1 MYQTKKESAMDFF
14 SKEEA
19 DVIGEISNISIGSSA
34 TAMNLMLGQPI
45 TITTPYVTLAHKN
58 DILEEYENSCILVR
72 VQYTEGLFGTNMLV
86 LKDDDAKIITDLMMG
101 NGGTGEYSTG
111 EITALH
117 ISAVSEAMNQM
128 TASSATAMSKMFN
141 KKIDISPP
149 AVQQI
154 IVEDYEFP
162 DDIRDDLFVK
172 INFKLRIGKLIDS
185 TIMQLYP
192 FDLAHSI
199 YKLFQRR
206 N

>member
-1 MYQTKKESAMDFF
+1 MEFF

-58 DILEEYENSCILVR
+58 EILEDYENSCILVR
-72 VQYTEGLFGTNMLV
+72 VRYIEGLFGSNMLV
-86 LKDDDAKIITDLMMG
+86 LKDEDAKIITDLMMG
-101 NGGTGEYSTG
+101 NGGTGEYSKG
-111 EITALH
+111 EITDLH

-128 TASSATAMSKMFN
+128 TASSATAMSKMFQ

-149 AVQQI
+149 NVQQI
-154 IVEDYEFP
+154 IVEEYEFP
-162 DDIRDDLFVK
+162 DDIRNDLFVK

>member
-1 MYQTKKESAMDFF
+1 MDFF

-34 TAMNLMLGQPI
+34 TAMNLMLGQLI
-45 TITTPYVTLAHKN
+45 LITTQYVTLAHKN
-58 DILEEYENSCILVR
+58 EILDDYENSCILVR
-72 VQYTEGLFGTNMLV
+72 VQYTQGLFGTNMLV

-101 NGGTGEYSTG
+101 NGGTGEYSRG
-111 EITALH
+111 DISPLH

-149 AVQQI
+149 SVQQI
-154 IVEDYEFP
+154 VVENFEFP
-162 DDIRDDLFVK
+162 DDIPDDLFVK
-172 INFKLRIGKLIDS
+172 INFRLNIGKLIDS

-192 FDLAHSI
+192 FDLANSI
-199 YKLFQRR
+199 YNLFQRR

>member
-1 MYQTKKESAMDFF
+1 MDFF

-45 TITTPYVTLAHKN
+45 LITTPQVTLVHKN
-58 DILEEYENSCILVR
+58 EILDDYENSCILVR
-72 VQYTEGLFGTNMLV
+72 VQYTLGLFGANMLV

-101 NGGTGEYSTG
+101 NGGTGEYSRG
-111 EITALH
+111 DISPLH

-149 AVQQI
+149 SVEQI
-154 IVEDYEFP
+154 VVENFELP
-162 DDIRDDLFVK
+162 GDIPDDLFVK
-172 INFKLRIGKLIDS
+172 INFRLKIGKLIDS

-192 FDLAHSI
+192 FDLANSI
-199 YKLFQRR
+199 YNLFQRR